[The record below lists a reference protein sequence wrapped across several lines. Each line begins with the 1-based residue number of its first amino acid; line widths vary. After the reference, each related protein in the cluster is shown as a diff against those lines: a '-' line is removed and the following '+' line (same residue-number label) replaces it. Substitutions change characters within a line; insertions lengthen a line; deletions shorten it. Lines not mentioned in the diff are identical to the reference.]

1 MDDEE
6 GEECPPIF
14 YEFPPFPSSN
24 IWFNG
29 LRVRSTPYQSLD
41 WRPFACLS
49 FRLFASE
56 IRKGQIKARDSP
68 VVLFSME
75 ILTTEDINQI

>member
-6 GEECPPIF
+6 GEEDLVPHFF

-29 LRVRSTPYQSLD
+29 LRVMSTPYQSHD
-41 WRPFACLS
+41 GRPFACLS

-56 IRKGQIKARDSP
+56 IRKGQI
-68 VVLFSME
+68 
-75 ILTTEDINQI
+75 